1 MSAKT
6 FQPPA
11 PTSVAATGLDLG
23 LLATLALKTL
33 YFAGNTDGTEI
44 SDRLALPLP
53 VTSEILAFMRRERL
67 CEVTG
72 GSGLSTAGLQ
82 YALTELGSE
91 RAVTTLGI
99 NGYVGPAPVPLS
111 DYFESVR
118 TQSVQGV
125 KITREAVERS
135 LSGLVLDQHTIDAIG
150 QAVSSHRAVLLYGGS
165 GNGKST
171 AAECLRD
178 VLPGTIFVPYAIEVM
193 HQVIQVFDPSTHD
206 RVPTD
211 DSTVAGHLADK
222 RWVRIKRPL
231 VSAAGELASS
241 HLELVLDEVNKTYEA
256 PIQMKANGG
265 ILVIDDFGRQQL
277 DAAYLLNRWIVP
289 LEKGVDNLSLANGA
303 RFQAP
308 FDVIPVF
315 VSNRD
320 PAELADEAFLRRIRH
335 KVEVP
340 PPSPSL
346 FLDILQRECKKLNVA
361 YDSSAAEHL
370 VSEYFVSP
378 GRQMRGCHPRD
389 IVEAVVSAASYNGAS
404 PTLTVAAIDE
414 ACANYFA

>member
-1 MSAKT
+1 MAD

-11 PTSVAATGLDLG
+11 PTSVAETGLDLG
-23 LLATLALKTL
+23 LLAALALKIL
-33 YFAGNTDGTEI
+33 YFAGNSGGTEI

-91 RAVTTLGI
+91 RAVITLAI
-99 NGYVGPAPVPLS
+99 NGYVGPAPVPLDS
-111 DYFESVR
+111 YFESVHA
-118 TQSVQGV
+118 QSVQKV
-125 KITREAVERS
+125 AITRDAIQRS

-171 AAECLRD
+171 AADSLRD
-178 VLPGTIFVPYAIEVM
+178 ALPGHIVVPYAIEVM
-193 HQVIQVFDPSTHD
+193 HQVIQVFDPSAHGQASGAG
-206 RVPTD
+206 
-211 DSTVAGHLADK
+211 STADGRLADK

-231 VSAAGELASS
+231 VFAAGELASS
-241 HLELVLDEVNKTYEA
+241 HLELVLDDVHKTYEA

-277 DAAYLLNRWIVP
+277 DASYLLNRWIVP

-308 FDVIPVF
+308 FDVIPIF
-315 VSNRD
+315 VSNRH

-335 KVEVP
+335 KVEIP
-340 PPSPSL
+340 PPNSAL
-346 FLDILQRECKKLNVA
+346 FLAILRRECERLDVA
-361 YDSSAAEHL
+361 FDNSAAAHFVE
-370 VSEYFVSP
+370 EYFITP

-389 IVEAVVSAASYNGAS
+389 VVEAIVASANYNGCS
-404 PTLTVAAIDE
+404 PALTVASIDE
-414 ACANYFA
+414 ACANYFV